1 MPGPPV
7 AVHPAARTELR
18 DAYGWHFERS
28 PTAALAFLE
37 EIDRAIEAISESPN
51 RWPPSL
57 EVRAGLFF
65 VDFRFQLCT
74 VIRGL
79 AFLS

>member
-1 MPGPPV
+1 MN
-7 AVHPAARTELR
+7 
-18 DAYGWHFERS
+18 FS
-28 PTAALAFLE
+28 
-37 EIDRAIEAISESPN
+37 I
-51 RWPPSL
+51 

-79 AFLS
+79 VFLS